1 MTERRAPLHRP
12 LDGRRLEELALAY
25 AARFA
30 TTRGKLTTYLHRKLR
45 ERGWAGEG
53 EADVAGIV
61 ARFAEAGYVDDAA
74 FARARTGGLL
84 RRGYG
89 ARRIADTLMAAGI
102 EPELRRALR
111 PDVVTARSA
120 ALALAR
126 KRGFGPFGAAP
137 ADREQCRKLRE
148 KQIAALLRAGHPLDN
163 ARQLVDATSVEAAEE
178 WAAEGQGG
186 AA

>member
-1 MTERRAPLHRP
+1 MAARQFPPGLLPGVVQSCPTVARLWPMTERRAPLHRP

-89 ARRIADTLMAAGI
+89 ARRI
-102 EPELRRALR
+102 
-111 PDVVTARSA
+111 
-120 ALALAR
+120 
-126 KRGFGPFGAAP
+126 
-137 ADREQCRKLRE
+137 
-148 KQIAALLRAGHPLDN
+148 
-163 ARQLVDATSVEAAEE
+163 
-178 WAAEGQGG
+178 
-186 AA
+186 